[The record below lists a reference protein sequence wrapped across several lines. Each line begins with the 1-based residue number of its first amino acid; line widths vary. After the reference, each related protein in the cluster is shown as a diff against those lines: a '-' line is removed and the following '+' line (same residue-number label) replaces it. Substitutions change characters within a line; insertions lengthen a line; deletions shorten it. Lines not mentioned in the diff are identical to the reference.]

1 MAIEG
6 GNFTTA
12 FFKEDSVRDLFNV
25 EEQQKKQDTEI
36 VSKSKEEEKEEKNS
50 QSVKDDDND
59 DMKPQTENN
68 LTNEQ
73 YEKVLFKFKVINSIK
88 PYFVQFFTE
97 NCGSFI
103 TITCLYRNSFKFLFI
118 LIISHSILY

>member
-36 VSKSKEEEKEEKNS
+36 VSKSKEEEKEEKKS
-50 QSVKDDDND
+50 QSVKDD

-103 TITCLYRNSFKFLFI
+103 TITCLYRNFFKFLFI